1 MTGSQDMFHA
11 RILVLT
17 HVTVNTG
24 QASVSDLF
32 SACDHIFIHVITK
45 CCETCNVVVNVTC
58 ETPV

>member
-1 MTGSQDMFHA
+1 MFHA

-32 SACDHIFIHVITK
+32 SACDHIFTHVITK

-58 ETPV
+58 ETPVCL